1 VAGWWWFGADQPLIK
16 FALLFPLTIMAI
28 AACHQILEPIARRLA
43 WLGDISYASY
53 LLHFPLQIIAALLAD
68 KFFAGRSVFYQPW
81 TLLLFFAVLISV
93 SLICH
98 RWFERPMQQWLRK
111 FGRERLASG
120 VIARQ

>member
-1 VAGWWWFGADQPLIK
+1 LIK

-28 AACHQILEPIARRLA
+28 AACHQVLEPVARRLA

-68 KFFAGRSVFYQPW
+68 TFFAGRSVFYQPW
-81 TLLLFFAVLISV
+81 TLLLFFAVLIGA

-98 RWFERPMQQWLRK
+98 RWFERPMQQWLRQ

-120 VIARQ
+120 VSARQ